1 MFLKIIILFFNTF
14 YILQLL
20 APNTLPKDHL
30 KSGDAINAI
39 TFNIIFLVILSTV
52 YCSIEINEHI

>member
-1 MFLKIIILFFNTF
+1 MILKTIILFFNTF

-30 KSGDAINAI
+30 KSGNAMNAI
-39 TFNIIFLVILSTV
+39 IFNIILLVILSTV
-52 YCSIEINEHI
+52 YCSIEISEQI